1 MAIASSSTD
10 GNLMIITAR
19 PITGRYCSSKC
30 IIFLDRSFPIGL
42 ARRQAT
48 AACYCGPGF
57 YERLSPT

>member
-19 PITGRYCSSKC
+19 QITGRYCSGKY

-42 ARRQAT
+42 ARRQQ
-48 AACYCGPGF
+48 YGGDCGVLLPAGV
-57 YERLSPT
+57 L